1 MVVRSVSSWH
11 DSDQHQSTPQRLSE
25 FPPRFS
31 FPLLTP
37 TPPPPHS
44 LHGQGYARREHDEK
58 NYTKKKGCAT
68 DFSYVS
74 QKNDEYQYLEIDLQL
89 MHHVKRVATQGKH
102 PVPGC
107 ITPDAWVTGYTM
119 QFRQDTIDWWNYAEE
134 GKTRVSPVAPVF
146 LPELHLVLY
155 YLLHELHHHDLP

>member
-11 DSDQHQSTPQRLSE
+11 HSDRYQSTPQRLSE

-58 NYTKKKGCAT
+58 NYTKRK
-68 DFSYVS
+68 DVQQIF
-74 QKNDEYQYLEIDLQL
+74 L
-89 MHHVKRVATQGKH
+89 MSR
-102 PVPGC
+102 
-107 ITPDAWVTGYTM
+107 
-119 QFRQDTIDWWNYAEE
+119 R
-134 GKTRVSPVAPVF
+134 KTTRISIWK
-146 LPELHLVLY
+146 
-155 YLLHELHHHDLP
+155 